1 MQKTKEEIKQYIQQ
15 QFGYDLNKDLRE
27 CRAKYTFDSICQGS
41 VPIAI
46 MAFLQAESPEKQ
58 LRLAISM
65 GGNSDTIAAITC
77 SIATAQFISNS
88 NDQFANEVVNK
99 CRSLLKPD
107 LLDINDR
114 FIEFIVSRQSIK

>member
-1 MQKTKEEIKQYIQQ
+1 
-15 QFGYDLNKDLRE
+15 
-27 CRAKYTFDSICQGS
+27 
-41 VPIAI
+41 
-46 MAFLQAESPEKQ
+46 
-58 LRLAISM
+58 M
-65 GGNSDTIAAITC
+65 GGDSDTIAAITC

-88 NDQFANEVVNK
+88 DDQFANEVVNK